1 MLGVVALQVKQPQA
15 AMELIGRSVQIA
27 PNAGSLN
34 NFGEAL
40 RHLNRVN
47 EAIEAYRRS
56 IQMQPKQLDAYTNMA
71 LAFEQIGKHDEA
83 AAALERAADMQPQR
97 IDLHGAAG
105 SAWARAGDGYRAAAA
120 FRRVLAI
127 KPDHAAAL
135 SNLAMALANTGA
147 LDEALQ
153 AAQRGLELEP
163 DSAVSHGSIAVVYDK
178 LGRDAEAVAEFERAA
193 ELNPRN
199 ADYYGHRATV
209 LERMGKLEEAVE
221 VYQQGAQAV
230 PNDVRLFSNLS
241 NILRRRRR
249 YAESVRAAERA
260 IRIFPGYSDA
270 HGNRALSLLA
280 LGDYTNGFV
289 EYEWRWRC
297 DNFTTAPREFKRPM
311 WDGSDPA
318 GRTILIH
325 TEQGYGDTFQFLRYV
340 PMLAD
345 RGAKVIVECNHSL
358 VKLIARVR
366 GVSRVV
372 AAGLAL
378 PDFDLHTPLLSLPR
392 DFGTTL
398 ETIPADVPYL
408 SPEPQR
414 VEAWRERLR
423 EGDFKIGLVW
433 AGNAKPDPARTV
445 PAALLSKLAGIPG
458 ARFYGLQKRSAP
470 TYQPSPPELQLID
483 LDDELNDFHD
493 TAAAMMNLDLIL
505 TIDTAAAHL
514 AGALARPTWT
524 LLPWSPDWRWMLD
537 REDSPWY
544 PTMRLFRQSRQDE
557 WSDVIDRVREE
568 LIKQKG
574 G

>member
-1 MLGVVALQVKQPQA
+1 
-15 AMELIGRSVQIA
+15 
-27 PNAGSLN
+27 
-34 NFGEAL
+34 
-40 RHLNRVN
+40 
-47 EAIEAYRRS
+47 
-56 IQMQPKQLDAYTNMA
+56 
-71 LAFEQIGKHDEA
+71 
-83 AAALERAADMQPQR
+83 
-97 IDLHGAAG
+97 
-105 SAWARAGDGYRAAAA
+105 
-120 FRRVLAI
+120 
-127 KPDHAAAL
+127 
-135 SNLAMALANTGA
+135 
-147 LDEALQ
+147 
-153 AAQRGLELEP
+153 
-163 DSAVSHGSIAVVYDK
+163 
-178 LGRDAEAVAEFERAA
+178 
-193 ELNPRN
+193 
-199 ADYYGHRATV
+199 
-209 LERMGKLEEAVE
+209 
-221 VYQQGAQAV
+221 V

-249 YAESVRAAERA
+249 YAESVRAAETA
-260 IRIFPGYSDA
+260 IKLMPGHSDA

-311 WDGSDPA
+311 WDGSDPS

-345 RGAKVIVECNHSL
+345 RGAKVIIECNHSL
-358 VKLIARVR
+358 VKLISRVR
-366 GVSRVV
+366 GVSKVV

-392 DFGTTL
+392 DFATTL

-408 SPEPQR
+408 SPEPER
-414 VEAWRERLR
+414 IEAWRTRLKG
-423 EGDFKIGLVW
+423 EGFKVGLVW
-433 AGNAKPDPARTV
+433 AGNAKPDAARTV
-445 PAALLSKLAGIPG
+445 PAALLTKLAGIPNV
-458 ARFYGLQKRSAP
+458 RFYGLQKRSAP
-470 TYQPSPPELQLID
+470 TYQPAPAELELTD
-483 LDDELNDFHD
+483 LDEGLTDFHE

-544 PTMRLFRQSRQDE
+544 PTMRLFRQGRQDE
-557 WSDVIDRVREE
+557 WGDVIDRVREE
-568 LIKQKG
+568 LVKSKG